1 MPIMDHW
8 YRPNERQVTLHSV
21 LVYFNEDF
29 EGGAT
34 RFMEQVE
41 ETMQP
46 RAGRA
51 VVFQHK
57 LRHEGCE
64 VLRGTK
70 YAMRT
75 DVIYEADGVL
85 GTVGVVG

>member
-1 MPIMDHW
+1 MDQW
-8 YRPNERQVTLHSV
+8 YRPNGRQVTLHSV

-34 RFMEQVE
+34 RFMEQSKK
-41 ETMQP
+41 
-46 RAGRA
+46 R
-51 VVFQHK
+51 
-57 LRHEGCE
+57 C
-64 VLRGTK
+64 K